1 MRNFRELEVWKDS
14 RKLVKEIYLL
24 TKLLPDT
31 EKFGLVSQINRCVIS
46 IPANIAEGS
55 AKYSQ
60 KDFVRFLQI
69 SLGSAYE
76 LESHLILCADLEFIQ
91 TNSVSP
97 VIKRIQV
104 LQKRIASLIKYNNSK
119 Q

>member
-1 MRNFRELEVWKDS
+1 M
-14 RKLVKEIYLL
+14 
-24 TKLLPDT
+24 
-31 EKFGLVSQINRCVIS
+31 S
-46 IPANIAEGS
+46 IPAIIAEGS

-60 KDFVRFLQI
+60 KHFVRFLQI

-76 LESHLILCADLEFIQ
+76 LESHLILCSDLEFIQ

-97 VIKRIQV
+97 FIQRIQI

-119 Q
+119 